1 MTISEEQIKQKTEE
15 IQEKRNQVMKYAR
28 AMINMPIDS
37 VVTSSQKYRM
47 MIKYDKETIRNYLE
61 NPFKYEYKLREV
73 VDYLCT
79 ISPQFCRLI
88 EYIPNMA
95 LIIPFVKQN
104 MRQYKNKTKSN
115 KAKTDYEKMC
125 DFYDTLDIKSTS
137 MKILKDVFKY
147 GVYYGIEVE
156 GVYSTYI
163 KKLDPYRC
171 KIVSEGELGLGIA
184 FDCAYFA
191 GNEYVLEE
199 SYPPI
204 FKQLYN
210 DYQKGIKHWNY
221 LSANW
226 QPLPIEQTVCIK
238 YDITNL
244 DYSVPPYV
252 NIFSALYD
260 LEEFESL
267 NKAKVTAENYT
278 LIGLKIPL
286 LTGSKTDTEDA
297 FAISNDMIDATANQL
312 EESLPP
318 YMGYFITPTE
328 IETVKASTSGDNKID
343 NVANAVKNVWN
354 ATGFAESIFGV
365 DNNNSG
371 TLDYSI
377 RVDEQILFP
386 LYRQLEKYWGFK
398 LKQKFKNNFK
408 LELLNITWFN
418 LEKMIGYYVQ
428 QAQYS
433 IPVAIVLPLLLGF
446 EISDINDLADMQEQ
460 IFEVSTKWT
469 PLMSSNTTAG
479 DATNKSGRPKST
491 DGLTN
496 AGDQTNNNDDNNK
509 R

>member
-1 MTISEEQIKQKTEE
+1 MTISEEQIKKKAQEA
-15 IQEKRNQVMKYAR
+15 QEKRNNILKYAK
-28 AMINMPIDS
+28 AMTNIPIDS
-37 VVTSSQKYRM
+37 VVTSSQKNKM
-47 MIKYDKETIRNYLE
+47 MTKYDKETIRNYLE
-61 NPFKYEYKLREV
+61 NPYKSEQKLREV
-73 VDYLCT
+73 IDYLCT

-104 MRQYKNKTKSN
+104 MRLYKNKSKSN

-125 DFYDTLDIKSTS
+125 DFYDTLDIKTTS

-147 GVYYGIEVE
+147 GVFYGIEVE
-156 GVYSTYI
+156 GLYSTYI

-191 GNEYVLEE
+191 GNEFVLEQ

-204 FKQLYN
+204 FKQIYA
-210 DYQKGIKHWNY
+210 DYQKGIKHFNH
-221 LSANW
+221 LGSNW
-226 QPLPIEQTVCIK
+226 QPLPVDQTICIK

-297 FAISNDMIDATANQL
+297 FAISNDMIDATTDQL
-312 EESLPP
+312 DMSLPP
-318 YMGYFITPTE
+318 YMGYFTTPTE
-328 IETVKASTSGDNKID
+328 IFPVKASTAGDNKID
-343 NVANAVKNVWN
+343 NVSNAVKNVWN

-365 DNNNSG
+365 NNNNSG

-398 LKQKFKNNFK
+398 IKQKFKNNFK

-428 QAQYS
+428 QSQFS
-433 IPVAIVLPLLLGF
+433 IPVAIILPLLLGF
-446 EISDINDLADMQEQ
+446 EISDINDLTDMQEQ
-460 IFEVSTKWT
+460 IFEISTKWK
-469 PLMSSNTTAG
+469 PLASSNTTAG
-479 DATNKSGRPKST
+479 DKVGAPKKDQSEISASGEKTRE
-491 DGLTN
+491 
-496 AGDQTNNNDDNNK
+496 NDSNNK

>member
-1 MTISEEQIKQKTEE
+1 MTVNGEQIKQQYQQLQERKNE
-15 IQEKRNQVMKYAR
+15 ILKYAR
-28 AMINMPIDS
+28 AMTNIPLDS
-37 VVTSSQKYRM
+37 VVTSSQKNRM
-47 MIKYDKETIRNYLE
+47 MLKYDKDTIRRYLE
-61 NPFKYEYKLREV
+61 NPFKSEYKLREV

-88 EYIPNMA
+88 EYIPNMG

-125 DFYDTLDIKSTS
+125 DYYDTLDIKSTS

-156 GVYSTYI
+156 GMYSTYI

-191 GNEYVLEE
+191 GNEHVLEQ

-204 FKQLYN
+204 FQQLYS
-210 DYQKGIKHWNY
+210 DYQKGVKHWNY
-221 LSANW
+221 LSSNW
-226 QPLPIEQTVCIK
+226 QPLPVEQTVCIK
-238 YDITNL
+238 YDTTNL

-278 LIGLKIPL
+278 LIGLKIPTL
-286 LTGSKTDTEDA
+286 SNATEEDRY
-297 FAISNDMIDATANQL
+297 AISNDMIDATANQL

-318 YMGYFITPTE
+318 YMGYFITPTD

-343 NVANAVKNVWN
+343 NVSNAVKNVWN

-365 DNNNSG
+365 NNNNSG

-386 LYRQLEKYWGFK
+386 IYRQLEKYWGFK

-418 LEKMIGYYVQ
+418 LEKMIGYYIQ
-428 QAQYS
+428 QAQFS
-433 IPVAIVLPLLLGF
+433 IPIAVVLPLLLGF

-460 IFEVSTKWT
+460 IFEVSTKWK

-479 DATNKSGRPKST
+479 DKVGAPKKDQSEISASGEATQNT
-491 DGLTN
+491 D
-496 AGDQTNNNDDNNK
+496 QNNK

>member
-1 MTISEEQIKQKTEE
+1 MTVSEEQIKQQAQQL
-15 IQEKRNQVMKYAR
+15 QEQRVKVMKYAK
-28 AMINMPIDS
+28 AMTNIPIDS
-37 VVTSSQKYRM
+37 VVTSSQKNKM
-47 MIKYDKETIRNYLE
+47 MTKYDKETIRNYLE
-61 NPFKYEYKLREV
+61 NPYKSEQKLREV
-73 VDYLCT
+73 IDYLCT

-88 EYIPNMA
+88 EYIPNMG
-95 LIIPFVKQN
+95 LITPFVKQN

-115 KAKTDYEKMC
+115 KAKTDFEKMC

-147 GVYYGIEVE
+147 GVFYGIEVE
-156 GVYSTYI
+156 GMYSTYI

-191 GNEYVLEE
+191 GNEFVLEQ
-199 SYPPI
+199 SYPQI
-204 FKQLYN
+204 FQQLYS
-210 DYQKGIKHWNY
+210 DYQKGIKHFNH
-221 LSANW
+221 LSSNW
-226 QPLPIEQTVCIK
+226 QPLPIGQTICVK

-297 FAISNDMIDATANQL
+297 FAISNDMIDATTDQL
-312 EESLPP
+312 DMSLPP
-318 YMGYFITPTE
+318 YMGYFTTPTE
-328 IETVKASTSGDNKID
+328 IFPVKASTAGDNKID

-365 DNNNSG
+365 NNNNSG

-386 LYRQLEKYWGFK
+386 LYRQLEKYWNFK
-398 LKQKFKNNFK
+398 FKQKFKNNFK
-408 LELLNITWFN
+408 FELLNLTWFN

-428 QAQYS
+428 QSQFS

-460 IFEVSTKWT
+460 IFEVSTKWI
-469 PLMSSNTTAG
+469 PLQSSNTTAG
-479 DATNKSGRPKST
+479 DKVGAPKKDQSEITSSGE
-491 DGLTN
+491 
-496 AGDQTNNNDDNNK
+496 QTRSNDSNNK